1 MTGRSKLAWMST
13 LLVSLASV
21 RVAQAAPTK
30 EECLEAHSR
39 GQDQREAGHLA
50 LARDSFAVCSQPSC
64 PALVQSDCA
73 AFSEELS
80 RLSPTVSFAARDQQA
95 NDLPETEVYVDGVL
109 VTERLDEGK
118 SFEVDPGRHAVR
130 FVHEGRTVLLNVVIN
145 QGEQG
150 RNLIATFTAPVPEA
164 VKPSPEPRR
173 DRQLVRAE
181 PKTHRS
187 AFPLVV
193 AVAGGAALATGA
205 VLLGVGFG
213 KIPGNCSLST
223 HECTSAPGDRAFDYA
238 HGGVTLVNVGATT
251 AIAGAVIGFGGLI
264 WYLAQSPTVERRPA
278 PATGFRF
285 NGAGFT
291 F

>member
-1 MTGRSKLAWMST
+1 MTARSNLAWMSA
-13 LLVSLASV
+13 LLVSLASA
-21 RVAQAAPTK
+21 RVAEGAPTK

-73 AFSEELS
+73 ALSEELS

-95 NDLPETEVYVDGVL
+95 NDLPETEVYVDGIL

-150 RNLIATFTAPVPEA
+150 RNLIATFTGPAPEA

-173 DRQLVRAE
+173 DGRLPRPE
-181 PKTHRS
+181 PKTYRS

-193 AVAGGAALATGA
+193 AVAGGAALVTGA

-223 HECTSAPGDRAFDYA
+223 HECTSAP
-238 HGGVTLVNVGATT
+238 
-251 AIAGAVIGFGGLI
+251 
-264 WYLAQSPTVERRPA
+264 
-278 PATGFRF
+278 
-285 NGAGFT
+285 
-291 F
+291 

>member
-1 MTGRSKLAWMST
+1 MTGRSNVAWMSA
-13 LLVSLASV
+13 LLVSLASA
-21 RVAQAAPTK
+21 RVAEGAPTK

-50 LARDSFAVCSQPSC
+50 LARDSFAVCSQPAC

-95 NDLPETEVYVDGVL
+95 NDLPETAVYVDGVL

-118 SFEVDPGRHAVR
+118 SFELDPGRHAVR

-150 RNLIATFTAPVPEA
+150 RNLIATFTGPAPEA
-164 VKPSPEPRR
+164 MRPSAEPRR
-173 DRQLVRAE
+173 GRPSPPPE
-181 PKTHRS
+181 PKTHRG
-187 AFPLVV
+187 ALPLVV

-223 HECTSAPGDRAFDYA
+223 HECTSAPGDPAFDDA

-251 AIAGAVIGFGGLI
+251 AIAGAVIGVGGLI
-264 WYLAQSPTVERRPA
+264 WYLAQSPTVERRPT
-278 PATGFRF
+278 TGLRF
-285 NGAGFT
+285 DGAGFT